1 LSGEVMVYDLQP
13 GQVMR
18 VHPGHVGLFQSSVHF
33 SVIRVPGVANRY
45 FGADGHHWVVLTGP
59 GRVWLQ
65 SMPMPILAGA
75 MQPYLGGDSHPA
87 AAGAAGGAVASALGN
102 ILGGR

>member
-1 LSGEVMVYDLQP
+1 MP
-13 GQVMR
+13 G
-18 VHPGHVGLFQSSVHF
+18 L
-33 SVIRVPGVANRY
+33 ANRY

-65 SMPMPILAGA
+65 SMPIPILAGA
-75 MQPYLGGDSHPA
+75 MSPYLGDSHPA